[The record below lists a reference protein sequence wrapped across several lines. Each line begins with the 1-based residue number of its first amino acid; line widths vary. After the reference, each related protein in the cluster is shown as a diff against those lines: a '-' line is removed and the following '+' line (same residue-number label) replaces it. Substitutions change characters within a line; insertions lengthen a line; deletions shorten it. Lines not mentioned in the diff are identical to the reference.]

1 MDPEVRARVRALGF
15 LPDAQRNAV
24 LAGAS
29 AFCYPS
35 TREGFGL
42 PVLEAM
48 VQGTP
53 VVTSRGTST
62 EEVIGD
68 AGVVID
74 PGQPEEIANALSRV
88 VRDDDLAD
96 ELTRAG
102 RARAAEMT
110 WARCAERMVEVY
122 RGVAAG
128 SRR

>member
-1 MDPEVRARVRALGF
+1 MRALGF

-24 LAGAS
+24 VAGAS

-53 VVTSRGTST
+53 VVTSRGTAT

-68 AGVVID
+68 AGVVVD
-74 PGQPEEIANALSRV
+74 PGSARGDRERAVTGHPATTTWPTSSR
-88 VRDDDLAD
+88 
-96 ELTRAG
+96 EAG